1 MAQWARDLS
10 GEDFTGFSP
19 LGSQFGEDSS
29 TLNAS
34 LSGVSRKL
42 TALNS
47 EISDASTVLLADLRA
62 VNSQF
67 MEGMNLFLNVLNNT
81 QNVDYTDAFEDVSEE
96 SLQSAAR
103 GKVLECD
110 NYGAATADRSA
121 GGIAGSGSRVRDCI
135 SMVEITDCTQLAG
148 AVAGEVTGEYC
159 GNRFVSDT
167 LTAIAAVITLVIR
180 KRRAKAAKCAQ

>member
-34 LSGVSRKL
+34 LSGVSREL

-67 MEGMNLFLNVLNNT
+67 MKVMNLFLNVLNST

-103 GKVLECD
+103 GKVLKRQAFG
-110 NYGAATADRSA
+110 YGDSFTADDFPEA
-121 GGIAGSGSRVRDCI
+121 PKKDGCYAD
-135 SMVEITDCTQLAG
+135 
-148 AVAGEVTGEYC
+148 
-159 GNRFVSDT
+159 
-167 LTAIAAVITLVIR
+167 
-180 KRRAKAAKCAQ
+180 